1 MIKRGVTD
9 MTAYVPRVNSLLG
22 LDCLSIRDEARAP
35 YPWSLKRWEGL
46 YGIDPEAEV
55 YRLVGD
61 GLLERESV
69 VIAFRK
75 AASSASYHYAD
86 DSAREWHLAK
96 PYVAECQKLYDD
108 AEEPLKSYL
117 IRIKGDYMIALRA

>member
-1 MIKRGVTD
+1 
-9 MTAYVPRVNSLLG
+9 MTAYVPRVNSLLD
-22 LDCLSIRDEARAP
+22 LDCLSIHDKARAP
-35 YPWSLKRWEGL
+35 YPETLKRWEGL
-46 YGIDPEAEV
+46 YEIDPEAGV
-55 YRLVGD
+55 YRLAGD
-61 GLLERESV
+61 ALLEREAV

-96 PYVAECQKLYDD
+96 SYKEECQKLYDD

-117 IRIKGDYMIALRA
+117 MRIKGDYMVSLRPARV